1 MLYQHTNDIIVWN
14 TGVYTPVY
22 TQHKE
27 VNKHMQGLKEKIR
40 ELKVEKNALILAHY
54 YENDDIQDIAD
65 FVGDSYY
72 LSKIAKECS
81 ENTIVFCG
89 VKFMAESAKILSP
102 EKTVLLPNIDAG
114 CTMADMITG
123 EDVRELKREH
133 PRAKVIC
140 YINSTAEV
148 KAESDICCTSSNAL
162 KIINNL
168 NKGEIIFIP
177 DKNLGE
183 YINEKAQGVDMI
195 LWNGF
200 CCVHEFVSA
209 DEIISVKKD
218 DKDIKILVHPEC
230 SREIRKLADFIG
242 STGEIIKFAT
252 EDSGEKYMIVTEE
265 GILYQLKN
273 KNLNK
278 QFITPK
284 TPMICKNMKKTTL
297 EDVYNSIL
305 GKQYEI
311 TLDEDVRRAA
321 QKCLNAMH
329 EMAR

>member
-1 MLYQHTNDIIVWN
+1 
-14 TGVYTPVY
+14 
-22 TQHKE
+22 
-27 VNKHMQGLKEKIR
+27 MQELKEKIQQ
-40 ELKVEKNALILAHY
+40 LKVEKNALILAHY
-54 YENDDIQDIAD
+54 YENDDIQEIAD

-72 LSKIAKECS
+72 LSKIGKECKQQ
-81 ENTIVFCG
+81 TIVFCG

-114 CTMADMITG
+114 CTMADMINA
-123 EDVRELKREH
+123 EDVKKLKKEH
-133 PRAKVIC
+133 PKAKVIC

-168 NKGEIIFIP
+168 DKEQIIFIP

-183 YINEKAQGVDMI
+183 YINEKTADKDMI

-200 CCVHEFVSA
+200 CCVHEFVNAEEINEVKNA
-209 DEIISVKKD
+209 DKN
-218 DKDIKILVHPEC
+218 IKILVHPEC
-230 SREIRKLADFIG
+230 NREIRKLADFIG
-242 STGEIIKFAT
+242 STGEIINFAT
-252 EDSGEKYMIVTEE
+252 EDNGEKYMIITEE
-265 GILYQLKN
+265 GILYELKN
-273 KNLNK
+273 KNPNK

-284 TPMICKNMKKTTL
+284 TPMICNSMKRTTL
-297 EDVYNSIL
+297 EDVYKSLLN
-305 GKQYEI
+305 KQYEI
-311 TLDEDVRRAA
+311 TLDDDVRQAA

>member
-1 MLYQHTNDIIVWN
+1 
-14 TGVYTPVY
+14 
-22 TQHKE
+22 
-27 VNKHMQGLKEKIR
+27 MQELKEKIR
-40 ELKVEKNALILAHY
+40 QLKVEKNALILAHY
-54 YENDDIQDIAD
+54 YVNDDIQGIAD

-114 CTMADMITG
+114 CTMADMINA
-123 EDVRELKREH
+123 EDVRELKKEH
-133 PRAKVIC
+133 PKAKVIC

-168 NKGEIIFIP
+168 NNEEIIFIP

-183 YINEKAQGVDMI
+183 YINEKAVGVDMI

-200 CCVHEFVSA
+200 CCVHEFVNAEELVYAKNCDS
-209 DEIISVKKD
+209 
-218 DKDIKILVHPEC
+218 DIKILVHPEC
-230 SREIRKLADFIG
+230 NSEIRKLADFIG
-242 STGEIIKFAT
+242 STGDIIKFAT
-252 EDSGEKYMIVTEE
+252 EDTGKKYMIVTEE
-265 GILYQLKN
+265 GILYELKN
-273 KNLNK
+273 KNPNK
-278 QFITPK
+278 EFITPK
-284 TPMICKNMKKTTL
+284 TRMICKSMKKTTL
-297 EDVYNSIL
+297 EDVYNSL
-305 GKQYEI
+305 KGKQYEI
-311 TLDEDVRRAA
+311 TLDEDVRQAA
-321 QKCLNAMH
+321 EKCLNAMH

>member
-1 MLYQHTNDIIVWN
+1 
-14 TGVYTPVY
+14 
-22 TQHKE
+22 
-27 VNKHMQGLKEKIR
+27 MQELKEKIN

-54 YENDDIQDIAD
+54 YENDDIQEIAD

-72 LSKIAKECS
+72 LSKIAKECN

-102 EKTVLLPNIDAG
+102 EKTVLLPNIEAG
-114 CTMADMITG
+114 CTMADMING
-123 EDVRELKREH
+123 EDVRQLKKKH
-133 PRAKVIC
+133 PKAKVIC

-162 KIINNL
+162 KIINSL
-168 NKGEIIFIP
+168 DKDEIIFIP

-183 YINEKAQGVDMI
+183 YINEKAPDVDMI

-200 CCVHEFVSA
+200 CCVHEFVKA
-209 DEIISVKKD
+209 EEIIEVKNS

-230 SREIRKLADFIG
+230 NSEIRKLADFIG
-242 STGEIIKFAT
+242 STGDIIKFAS
-252 EDSGEKYMIVTEE
+252 EDSGQKYMIVTEE
-265 GILYQLKN
+265 GILYELKN
-273 KNLNK
+273 KNPNK

-284 TPMICKNMKKTTL
+284 TPMICKSMKKTTL
-297 EDVYNSIL
+297 DDVYNSL
-305 GKQYEI
+305 QSKQYEI

-321 QKCLNAMH
+321 QKCLNTMH